1 MRNTKSHWQRKGHRE
16 TGEGGESRRDG
27 MWQGT
32 RDCHEG
38 KFKLKKKGF
47 FSVQI
52 CFAEKGLGNS
62 KNSGTNSQ
70 IVSE

>member
-1 MRNTKSHWQRKGHRE
+1 
-16 TGEGGESRRDG
+16 